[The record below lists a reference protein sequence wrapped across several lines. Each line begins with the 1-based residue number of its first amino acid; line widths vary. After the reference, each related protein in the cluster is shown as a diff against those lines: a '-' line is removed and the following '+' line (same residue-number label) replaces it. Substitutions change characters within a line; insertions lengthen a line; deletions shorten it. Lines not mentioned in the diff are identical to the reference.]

1 MLQKSIVKIRDAK
14 ASETEDIANLH
25 AMSWMSAYRGL
36 LSDEYLDNNLQ
47 GERRKHWTE
56 KMPALTEKEFVLV
69 AEQDGQLVGF
79 VAVLDKPEA
88 GFDVLVDNLH
98 VRPDLKGLGIGGQL
112 LNAVAAR
119 LLATN
124 RKSFYLFVLKGNT
137 FAENFYL
144 AKGGQQLDTL
154 THEFGGKVV
163 QATRFAWEDLQGM
176 AATPNS
182 SNSSSSS

>member
-1 MLQKSIVKIRDAK
+1 MKSTVKIRDAK
-14 ASETEDIANLH
+14 ASEADAIADLH
-25 AMSWMSAYRGL
+25 AVSWMSAYRGL
-36 LSDEYLDNNLQ
+36 LSDEYLDNNLH
-47 GERRKHWTE
+47 GERRKHWAE
-56 KMPALTEKEFVLV
+56 KMPALTDKEFVLV

-88 GFDVLVDNLH
+88 GYEVLVDNLH
-98 VRPDLKGLGIGGQL
+98 VRPDLKGLGIGGLL
-112 LNAVAAR
+112 LNAVAGR

-144 AKGGQQLDTL
+144 AKRGRPLDTV

-163 QATRFAWEDLQGM
+163 QAIRFAWEELEQM
-176 AATPNS
+176 KYST
-182 SNSSSSS
+182 